1 MEQFCEA
8 LQKELMQYLEREKG
22 QLSYEGFDDYL
33 MEEIRKRHP
42 DNKEEGSFNEED
54 KRIICQLTVAHGEI
68 KKAGQMQDNVKKYLV
83 IENGRREYKQREKDA
98 RHRAIEY
105 EFKCTSQ
112 FRENPGKKDEWG
124 IPVRDIIV
132 SKDMLKPES
141 IYYSYNGEKE
151 YYDAYFFTD
160 RVIVNGKVVIEGEVE
175 TIPAA
180 SFKGCCLEELII
192 EEGVKEIEGGVCK
205 QYEDEDTNIRY
216 SERGCRVEYKKG
228 QESRKKCGAFC
239 RCSRLKQVTVPR
251 SLEYIGSDAFRRCNS
266 LTSVYGLRDS
276 HVTIIG
282 YDAFAVCS
290 KLQEIEF
297 PATLCE
303 IRNGAFEYCSSLQSV
318 HLKHT
323 KIQTISG
330 GLFRKAS
337 GLECVTLPEQLETIG
352 GDAFFDCESLR
363 SVEFPSSLKNIYQNA
378 FKGCSSLCDV
388 TLEYTQVEQL
398 YRSVF
403 QDCVKLEKIT
413 LASGLK
419 EIGEKALMNTAIQ
432 ELFLPESVE
441 TIQADAFW
449 GCRKLKKI
457 HIKNAP
463 QKELL
468 EQCCVEPDCPLTGQA
483 EILIS

>member
-8 LQKELMQYLEREKG
+8 LQKELIQYLEREKG

-42 DNKEEGSFNEED
+42 DNKEDGTFNEED

-68 KKAGQMQDNVKKYLV
+68 KKAGQMQDNVKKYLA
-83 IENGRREYKQREKDA
+83 IENERREYKQREKNA
-98 RHRAIEY
+98 RQHAIEY
-105 EFKCTSQ
+105 ESKCISQ

-124 IPVRDIIV
+124 IPVCDITV
-132 SKDMLKPES
+132 SKDMLEPES

-175 TIPAA
+175 TIPVA
-180 SFKGCCLEELII
+180 SFKGCQLEELII
-192 EEGVKEIEGGVCK
+192 EEGVKRITPGYCK
-205 QYEDEDTNIRY
+205 QYESDGIDIRY
-216 SERGCRVEYKKG
+216 SMKGCRRESVKG
-228 QESRKKCGAFC
+228 WEARKNCGAFC

-251 SLEYIGSDAFRRCNS
+251 SLEYIGSNVFRRCIS
-266 LTSVYGLRDS
+266 LTSVHGLQDS
-276 HVTIIG
+276 HVTEIG
-282 YDAFAVCS
+282 RNAFAVCN

-297 PATLCE
+297 PLTLCE
-303 IRNGAFEYCSSLQSV
+303 IGDGAFQYCSSLRSV

-323 KIQTISG
+323 QVQTVSSE
-330 GLFRKAS
+330 LFKKAS
-337 GLECVTLPEQLETIG
+337 GMECITLPQHLETIG
-352 GDAFFDCESLR
+352 YEAFLDCKSLQGI
-363 SVEFPSSLKNIYQNA
+363 EFPSSLKDISGNA

-398 YRSVF
+398 CSSVF

-413 LASGLK
+413 LVSGLK

-441 TIQADAFW
+441 MIQADAFL

-457 HIKNAP
+457 HIKNAS

-468 EQCCVEPDCPLTGQA
+468 EQCYVEPDCPLTEQT
-483 EILIS
+483 EILTS